1 MRLFWERFWENLPYF
16 LEVLIPAAG
25 MTVRI
30 AAGAFV
36 LAIVVGLVL
45 ALLQTV
51 NVALITFVVR
61 TYIEVIRGTPV
72 LAQLFILYFGL
83 TEFGIRFTPVQAAIL
98 GLGFNGGAYLAEVF
112 RAGIQSIHAGQM
124 EAALTVGMTPLAA
137 MRYVVLPQALNVLVP
152 PTTNYSI
159 ALLKDTAIV
168 SAVAAPEIMFRAR
181 NLVMETYLSAQIY
194 LLVALMY
201 LVMSLILAAISRR
214 LEQRLAVSGSRGAGR
229 PGLA

>member
-1 MRLFWERFWENLPYF
+1 MHFWQRLWDNLPYF
-16 LEVLIPAAG
+16 LVVLIPAAG
-25 MTVRI
+25 MTLTV
-30 AAGAFV
+30 AVGALV
-36 LAIVVGLVL
+36 LAILAGLAL

-51 NVALITFVVR
+51 KAPPLRAVVR

-83 TEFGIRFTPVQAAIL
+83 AEFGINFTPIQAAIL
-98 GLGFNGGAYLAEVF
+98 GLGLNGAAYLAEVF
-112 RAGIQSIHAGQM
+112 RAGIESIHAGQM

-137 MRYVVLPQALNVLVP
+137 MRYVVLPQALNVVVP

-159 ALLKDTAIV
+159 ALLKDTAVV

-194 LLVALMY
+194 LLVAAMY
-201 LVMSLILAAISRR
+201 LVLSLILAFVARRVERR
-214 LEQRLAVSGSRGAGR
+214 LAASGMAGRGA
-229 PGLA
+229 A

>member
-1 MRLFWERFWENLPYF
+1 MLFWERLWENLPYF
-16 LEVLIPAAG
+16 LEGLIPAAG

-36 LAIVVGLVL
+36 LAIAAGLLL

-51 NVALITFVVR
+51 RVTPVNALVR

-83 TEFGIRFTPVQAAIL
+83 TEFGIRFTPVQAAVIGL
-98 GLGFNGGAYLAEVF
+98 GLNGAAYLAEVF
-112 RAGIQSIHAGQM
+112 RAGIESIHTGQM
-124 EAALTVGMTPLAA
+124 EAALTVGLTPAQA
-137 MRYVVLPQALNVLVP
+137 MRYVVLPQALNVVVP

-159 ALLKDTAIV
+159 ALLKDTAVV

-194 LLVALMY
+194 LLVAAMY
-201 LVMSLILAAISRR
+201 LVLSLVLAYVARRVERRLAIS
-214 LEQRLAVSGSRGAGR
+214 GATGR
-229 PGLA
+229 SAAA

>member
-1 MRLFWERFWENLPYF
+1 MGFWERFWENLPYF
-16 LEVLIPAAG
+16 LEILVPAAG

-45 ALLQTV
+45 ALLQTLKIGIIT
-51 NVALITFVVR
+51 LIVR
-61 TYIEVIRGTPV
+61 TYIEIIRGTPV

-83 TEFGIRFTPVQAAIL
+83 TEIGIRFTPVQAAII

-112 RAGIQSIHAGQM
+112 RAGIESIHRGQM

-137 MRYVVLPQALNVLVP
+137 MRYVILPQALNVVVP

-168 SAVAAPEIMFRAR
+168 SAVAAPEIMFKAR

-194 LLVALMY
+194 LLVAIMY
-201 LVMSLILAAISRR
+201 LIMSLILASISRR
-214 LEQRLAVSGSRGAGR
+214 LERRLAISGATGAGS
-229 PGLA
+229 PSAA

>member
-1 MRLFWERFWENLPYF
+1 
-16 LEVLIPAAG
+16 
-25 MTVRI
+25 
-30 AAGAFV
+30 
-36 LAIVVGLVL
+36 VL

-51 NVALITFVVR
+51 KVSIITVVVR
-61 TYIEVIRGTPV
+61 TYIEIIRGTPV

-83 TEFGIRFTPVQAAIL
+83 TEVGIRFTPVQAAII
-98 GLGFNGGAYLAEVF
+98 GLGGNGGAYLAEVF

-124 EAALTVGMTPLAA
+124 EAALTVGMTPMSA
-137 MRYVVLPQALNVLVP
+137 MRNVILPQALNVVVP

-168 SAVAAPEIMFRAR
+168 SAVAAPEIMFKAR

-201 LVMSLILAAISRR
+201 LVMSLILAYVSRR
-214 LEQRLAVSGSRGAGR
+214 LERRLAISGASGLGR
-229 PGLA
+229 PRTA

>member
-1 MRLFWERFWENLPYF
+1 MLFWDRLWVNLPYF

-36 LAIVVGLVL
+36 LAIVVGLLL

-51 NVALITFVVR
+51 RIGVINALVR
-61 TYIEVIRGTPV
+61 IYIEVIRGTPV
-72 LAQLFILYFGL
+72 LAQLFILYVGL
-83 TEFGIRFTPVQAAIL
+83 TEIGIRFTPIQAAIL

-112 RAGIQSIHAGQM
+112 RVGIQSIHAGQM

-137 MRYVVLPQALNVLVP
+137 MRYVVLPQALNVVVP

-168 SAVAAPEIMFRAR
+168 SAVAAPEIMFKAR

-194 LLVALMY
+194 LLVAIMY
-201 LVMSLILAAISRR
+201 LIMSVILAAISRR
-214 LEQRLAVSGSRGAGR
+214 VERRLAAGTAR
-229 PGLA
+229 PSAA

>member
-1 MRLFWERFWENLPYF
+1 MLFWDRLWQNLPYF

-36 LAIVVGLVL
+36 LAIVVGLLL

-51 NVALITFVVR
+51 KLSVINAVVR
-61 TYIEVIRGTPV
+61 GYIEIVRGTPV

-98 GLGFNGGAYLAEVF
+98 GLGLNGGAYLAEVF
-112 RAGIQSIHAGQM
+112 RAGIQSIHSGQM
-124 EAALTVGMTPLAA
+124 EAALTVGMTPLLA
-137 MRYVVLPQALNVLVP
+137 MRYVVLPQALNVVVP

-168 SAVAAPEIMFRAR
+168 SAVAAPEIMFKAR

-194 LLVALMY
+194 LLVAAMY
-201 LVMSLILAAISRR
+201 LVLSLILAFISRR
-214 LEQRLAVSGSRGAGR
+214 VERRLAVSGPAGR
-229 PGLA
+229 PSPA

>member
-1 MRLFWERFWENLPYF
+1 MLFWERFRDNLPYF

-51 NVALITFVVR
+51 RVAIITIVVR
-61 TYIEVIRGTPV
+61 TYIEIIRGTPV

-83 TEFGIRFTPVQAAIL
+83 TEIGIRFTPVQAAIIGL
-98 GLGFNGGAYLAEVF
+98 GLNGGAYLAEVF
-112 RAGIQSIHAGQM
+112 RAGIESIHAGQM
-124 EAALTVGMTPLAA
+124 EAALTVGMTPLSA
-137 MRYVVLPQALNVLVP
+137 MRYVILPQALSVVVP

-168 SAVAAPEIMFRAR
+168 SAVAAPEIMFKAR

-194 LLVALMY
+194 LLVAIMY
-201 LVMSLILAAISRR
+201 LIMSLILAFIARR
-214 LEQRLAVSGSRGAGR
+214 LERRLAVSGASGAGR
-229 PGLA
+229 PSAA

>member
-1 MRLFWERFWENLPYF
+1 MHFWQRLWENLPYF

-36 LAIVVGLVL
+36 LAIVLGLVL

-51 NVALITFVVR
+51 KVPVINGAVR
-61 TYIEVIRGTPV
+61 TYIEVIRGMPV
-72 LAQLFILYFGL
+72 LALLFILYIGL
-83 TEFGIRFTPVQAAIL
+83 FELGVALSPVQAAII
-98 GLGFNGGAYLAEVF
+98 GLGCNGAAYLAEVF
-112 RAGIQSIHAGQM
+112 RAGIESIHAGQM

-137 MRYVVLPQALNVLVP
+137 MRWVILPQALTVVVP
-152 PTTNYSI
+152 PATNYSI
-159 ALLKDTAIV
+159 ALLKDTAVV
-168 SAVAAPEIMFRAR
+168 SVVAAPEIMFRAR

-201 LVMSLILAAISRR
+201 LVMSLVLSYVARR
-214 LEQRLAVSGSRGAGR
+214 VERRLAVSGAAGR
-229 PGLA
+229 SSAA

>member
-1 MRLFWERFWENLPYF
+1 MHFWQRLWDNLPYF

-36 LAIVVGLVL
+36 LAIIVGLVL

-51 NVALITFVVR
+51 KAPVINGVVR

-83 TEFGIRFTPVQAAIL
+83 AELGLQFTPIQAAIL
-98 GLGFNGGAYLAEVF
+98 GLGFNGAAYLAEVF
-112 RAGIQSIHAGQM
+112 RAGIESIHAGQM

-137 MRYVVLPQALNVLVP
+137 MRWAVLPQALNVVVP

-194 LLVALMY
+194 ILVAVMY
-201 LVMSLILAAISRR
+201 LVMSLILSFISRR
-214 LEQRLAVSGSRGAGR
+214 LERRLAVGG
-229 PGLA
+229 

>member
-1 MRLFWERFWENLPYF
+1 MLFWERFVANLPYF

-45 ALLQTV
+45 ALLQTFRV
-51 NVALITFVVR
+51 GLLTLVVR
-61 TYIEVIRGTPV
+61 TYIEIVRGTPV

-83 TEFGIRFTPVQAAIL
+83 TQVGIRFTPIQAAII

-112 RAGIQSIHAGQM
+112 RAGIESIHRGQM
-124 EAALTVGMTPLAA
+124 EAALTVGLTPMAA
-137 MRYVVLPQALNVLVP
+137 MRWVIIPQAMRVVVP

-159 ALLKDTAIV
+159 ALLKDTAVV
-168 SAVAAPEIMFRAR
+168 SAVAAPEIMFKAR

-194 LLVALMY
+194 LLVALIY
-201 LVMSLILAAISRR
+201 LVMSLILAWISRR
-214 LEQRLAVSGSRGAGR
+214 LERRLAVSTATGDGSATF
-229 PGLA
+229 A

>member
-1 MRLFWERFWENLPYF
+1 MLFWERFVANLPYF

-45 ALLQTV
+45 ALLQTFRV
-51 NVALITFVVR
+51 GLLTLVVR
-61 TYIEVIRGTPV
+61 TYIEIVRGTPV

-83 TEFGIRFTPVQAAIL
+83 TQVGIRFTPIQAAII

-112 RAGIQSIHAGQM
+112 RAGIESIHRGQM
-124 EAALTVGMTPLAA
+124 EAALTVGLTPMAA
-137 MRYVVLPQALNVLVP
+137 MRWVIIPQAMRVVVP

-159 ALLKDTAIV
+159 ALLKDTAVV
-168 SAVAAPEIMFRAR
+168 SAVAAPEIMFKAR

-201 LVMSLILAAISRR
+201 LVMSLILAWISRR
-214 LEQRLAVSGSRGAGR
+214 LERRLAVSTATGDGSATF
-229 PGLA
+229 A

>member
-1 MRLFWERFWENLPYF
+1 MLFWERFRDNLPYF
-16 LEVLIPAAG
+16 LDVLIPAAG

-51 NVALITFVVR
+51 RLAIVTIVVR
-61 TYIEVIRGTPV
+61 TYIEIIRGTPV

-83 TEFGIRFTPVQAAIL
+83 TEIGIRFTPVQAAIIGL
-98 GLGFNGGAYLAEVF
+98 GLNGGAYLAEVF
-112 RAGIQSIHAGQM
+112 RAGIESIHAGQM
-124 EAALTVGMTPLAA
+124 EAALTVGMTPLSA
-137 MRYVVLPQALNVLVP
+137 MRYVILPQALNVVAP

-168 SAVAAPEIMFRAR
+168 SAVAAPEIMFKAR

-194 LLVALMY
+194 LLVAVMY
-201 LVMSLILAAISRR
+201 LVMSLILAFISRR
-214 LEQRLAVSGSRGAGR
+214 LERRLAVSGSSGAGR
-229 PGLA
+229 PSAA